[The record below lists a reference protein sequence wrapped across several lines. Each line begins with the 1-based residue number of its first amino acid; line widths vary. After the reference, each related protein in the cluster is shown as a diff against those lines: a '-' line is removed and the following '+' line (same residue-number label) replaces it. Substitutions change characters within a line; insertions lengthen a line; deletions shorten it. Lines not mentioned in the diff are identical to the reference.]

1 MSGMIVVGFL
11 RGRRFVVYSGDERLG
26 LVAEHASRPAKS

>member
-11 RGRRFVVYSGDERLG
+11 RDKRFVVYSCGERLG
-26 LVAEHASRPAKS
+26 VAMEQASSSAKL